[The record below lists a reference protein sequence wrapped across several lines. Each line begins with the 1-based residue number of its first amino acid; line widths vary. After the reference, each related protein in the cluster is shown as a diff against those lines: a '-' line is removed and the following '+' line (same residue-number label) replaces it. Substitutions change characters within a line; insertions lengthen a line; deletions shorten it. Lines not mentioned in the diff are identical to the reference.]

1 MLAITLAHMLSE
13 KYTVVKRHGEF
24 AHQGIGV
31 RKIIG
36 LVKPRLLAKEMDAG
50 YIVLVLASTLL
61 MG

>member
-13 KYTVVKRHGEF
+13 KHTVVKRHGEF
-24 AHQGIGV
+24 AHQRSGV

-36 LVKPRLLAKEMDAG
+36 LVMPQLLANTMDAED
-50 YIVLVLASTLL
+50 IVLVLASTLL